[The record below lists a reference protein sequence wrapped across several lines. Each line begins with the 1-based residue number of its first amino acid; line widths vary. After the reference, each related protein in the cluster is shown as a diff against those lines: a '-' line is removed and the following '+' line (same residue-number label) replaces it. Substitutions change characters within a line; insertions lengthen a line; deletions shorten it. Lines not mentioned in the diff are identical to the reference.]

1 MGLADLLLR
10 KHTAIAKVV
19 VPSGMAFGFFYTL
32 NHGTNALT
40 DAKNA
45 ALGEQ
50 SFTDLAGTA
59 LASVPDPPVPKMLV
73 YMQPAGTPSAPVAY
87 SFKKSSFGAGN
98 SSS

>member
-19 VPSGMAFGFFYTL
+19 IPSGIAFGFFYTL

-45 ALGEQ
+45 ALGKHP
-50 SFTDLAGTA
+50 FTDLAVTA
-59 LASVPDPPVPKMLV
+59 LAPVPDSQSCLN
-73 YMQPAGTPSAPVAY
+73 YVA
-87 SFKKSSFGAGN
+87 
-98 SSS
+98 